1 MEYDPKAS
9 SCRPRGGGVREIVLR
24 DGILTKDKP
33 PSKARGITGTA
44 LVVDGGRLPDML
56 IKRLDCDDFL

>member
-1 MEYDPKAS
+1 
-9 SCRPRGGGVREIVLR
+9 VREIVLR